1 MPGGRLAR
9 ELGDRAVFQVA
20 GVMRMADGIANAAPL
35 LANDEAAYRLPTPAP
50 QAAAAPASGLRRSHA
65 TAEAEANERGK
76 RRSPAPRRSL
86 FAADGVSSAVADSGA
101 LSAKRLRNSV
111 GTTRMKTSRSE
122 PF

>member
-1 MPGGRLAR
+1 MPLEIPADAQVPAAWRNTAGLARSLVQQAATLAHSMPGGRLAR

-35 LANDEAAYRLPTPAP
+35 LANDEATYRLPTPAP

-76 RRSPAPRRSL
+76 RRSPAPRN
-86 FAADGVSSAVADSGA
+86 AC
-101 LSAKRLRNSV
+101 RL
-111 GTTRMKTSRSE
+111 
-122 PF
+122 